1 MGVIDTTD
9 EFSEYYSDCLDG
21 TYDCADRIVLNG
33 YFRLGCSPGGFRT
46 WWRRLEGS
54 DENLDKTHLMRM
66 AGRFSRRVHAHAK
79 KHGIPI
85 IHCKQG
91 QRKHEIAEQYLPED
105 ADFAGVFLIL
115 VGRAPAPVWEVERS
129 KNDKI
134 LDIRRKKPYP
144 YVNHYS
150 FHIMDAEWG
159 HVTIK
164 LCGHAPFS
172 AQIIVNGHEYV
183 ARQAKKEG
191 VEFTKEDNC
200 FTEVPNAAQL
210 AEIADTLYSAET
222 IGRLIQ
228 MCERWIYSACLCF
241 GLSLEDQERTGFHYD
256 YSIYQAEYS
265 RNLVFTYGSVM
276 EEVFQGIVDRT
287 RSRLDVK
294 RLKTIF
300 GTKKRPQ
307 KRKGQKPPRLAVVVE
322 RPTYDLTV
330 FKIHFGK
337 FTLKMYTKGEHV
349 LRIEAIVHNVR
360 ATHWKRS
367 LPNLPDI
374 ISRLKK
380 MLNRFLEVVY
390 CVAVSH
396 IADTTLET
404 LPKSSCVGQ
413 ARVGGID
420 INNPRMRA
428 VIEAVTRFA
437 AAPNGFRASDIA
449 ARVQEILG
457 NSKDTYTSRKAAY
470 DLKKLRGKNVIRRVG
485 KSRRY
490 EIVPDGLRAVIALL
504 VLRDKVIKPVLARA
518 GKPRRGRKPKNQS
531 PIDAHYEAIQFQMRS
546 LFQLIGVAT

>member
-1 MGVIDTTD
+1 MD
-9 EFSEYYSDCLDG
+9 EFSEYYSDYLDG

-54 DENLDKTHLMRM
+54 DEKLDDTHLMRM
-66 AGRFSRRVHAHAK
+66 AGRFSRRVHAYAK
-79 KHGIPI
+79 KHTVPI

-91 QRKHEIAEQYLPED
+91 QRKHEIAKQHQPQD
-105 ADFAGVFLIL
+105 PDFGGVFLIL
-115 VGRAPAPVWEVERS
+115 VGRAPAPV
-129 KNDKI
+129 
-134 LDIRRKKPYP
+134 
-144 YVNHYS
+144 
-150 FHIMDAEWG
+150 
-159 HVTIK
+159 
-164 LCGHAPFS
+164 LCGHPPFS
-172 AQIIVNGHEYV
+172 AQIAVNGHEFV
-183 ARQAKKEG
+183 ASQAKKEG
-191 VEFTKEDNC
+191 IEFTKEGNC
-200 FTEVPNAAQL
+200 FTEIPDTAQL

-265 RNLVFTYGSVM
+265 RNLVFTRGGVM
-276 EEVFQGIVDRT
+276 EEIFQGIVDRT

-300 GTKKRPQ
+300 GAKKRPY
-307 KRKGQKPPRLAVVVE
+307 RHKGKKSPRLEVVVE

-337 FTLKMYTKGEHV
+337 FTLKMYTKGGHV

-360 ATHWKRS
+360 ATRWKRS
-367 LPNLPDI
+367 LLKLPDI
-374 ISRLKK
+374 VSHLKE

-390 CVAVSH
+390 CVAVSY

-404 LPKSSCVGQ
+404 LPKSSRVGRV
-413 ARVGGID
+413 RVGGID

-428 VIEAVTRFA
+428 VIEAVTSFA
-437 AAPNGFRASDIA
+437 AAPLGFRASDIA
-449 ARVQEILG
+449 AKVQEIMG
-457 NSKDTYTSRKAAY
+457 CSKGAYSSRKAAY
-470 DLKKLRGKNVIRRVG
+470 DLKKLRGKNVIHRVE

-490 EIVPDGLRAVIALL
+490 EIVPEGLRTVTALL
-504 VLRDKVIKPVLARA
+504 VLRDKVIKPILAGA
-518 GKPRRGRKPKNQS
+518 GKPKRGRKPKNQS
-531 PIDAHYEAIQFQMRS
+531 TIDAHYEAIQFQIRK

>member
-1 MGVIDTTD
+1 MD
-9 EFSEYYSDCLDG
+9 EFSEYYSDYLDG

-46 WWRRLEGS
+46 WWRCLEGS
-54 DENLDKTHLMRM
+54 DEKLDDTHLMRM
-66 AGRFSRRVHAHAK
+66 AGRFSRRVHAYAK
-79 KHGIPI
+79 KHDVPI

-91 QRKHEIAEQYLPED
+91 QRKHEIAKQHLPHD
-105 ADFAGVFLIL
+105 PDFIGVFLIL
-115 VGRAPAPVWEVERS
+115 VGRAPAPVWKVKR
-129 KNDKI
+129 KGGKI
-134 LDIRRKKPYP
+134 INIERKKPYP

-150 FHIMDAEWG
+150 FHIMDPEWG
-159 HVTIK
+159 HVMIK
-164 LCGHAPFS
+164 LCGHPPFS
-172 AQIIVNGHEYV
+172 AQIAVNGHEFV

-191 VEFTKEDNC
+191 VEFTKEGNC
-200 FTEVPNAAQL
+200 FTEVPDTAQL

-265 RNLVFTYGSVM
+265 RNLVFTRGSVM
-276 EEVFQGIVDRT
+276 EEIFQGIVDRT

-300 GTKKRPQ
+300 GAKKRPQ
-307 KRKGQKPPRLAVVVE
+307 RCKGKKPPRLEVVVE

-360 ATHWKRS
+360 ATNWKRS
-367 LPNLPDI
+367 LHKLPDI
-374 ISRLKK
+374 VSRLKE
-380 MLNRFLEVVY
+380 MLDRFLEVVY
-390 CVAVSH
+390 CVAVSY
-396 IADTTLET
+396 IADTTLEA
-404 LPKSSCVGQ
+404 LPKSSRVGQ

-428 VIEAVTRFA
+428 VIEAVTGFA

-449 ARVQEILG
+449 ARVQEIMG

-470 DLKKLRGKNVIRRVG
+470 DLKKLRGKDVIRRVG

-504 VLRDKVIKPVLARA
+504 VLRDKVIKPVLAGA

-546 LFQLIGVAT
+546 LFQLIGVAA